1 MYDPIATLN
10 MPTDKITYFIAFCI
24 EQYKT
29 AKGMKGED
37 VSKLF
42 FDKGVVFY
50 GIVGSRNAALARRG
64 SGSRAPRTLHRVYTV
79 DGSLQSQ
86 PKVVDALDSSRM
98 GQIV

>member
-29 AKGMKGED
+29 AKGMNGED

-42 FDKGVVFY
+42 FDKGVVQY
-50 GIVGSRNAALARRG
+50 LSDNYEV
-64 SGSRAPRTLHRVYTV
+64 LHTQGHRWLIQDIDEFLTTR
-79 DGSLQSQ
+79 S
-86 PKVVDALDSSRM
+86 K
-98 GQIV
+98 

>member
-42 FDKGVVFY
+42 FDKGVVQY
-50 GIVGSRNAALARRG
+50 LSDNYEV
-64 SGSRAPRTLHRVYTV
+64 LHTQCLRW
-79 DGSLQSQ
+79 
-86 PKVVDALDSSRM
+86 
-98 GQIV
+98 